1 MTARLSALAP
11 GTRFRCLGIEG
22 ELVKLSPGAAVVELD
37 TRSHR
42 RFVARDGESPREVE
56 FLSGG
61 RRQTWAL
68 GTEVEVLP

>member
-1 MTARLSALAP
+1 MTARLADLTP
-11 GTRFRCLGIEG
+11 GTRFRCLGLEG

-37 TRSHR
+37 SRSHR
-42 RFVARDGESPREVE
+42 RFLARDGETPREVD
-56 FLSGG
+56 FIPGG